1 MNAEEIDRF
10 VSRRVKD
17 FDGVFSV
24 DTLPDRPRLLVANTD
39 PSNEPG
45 RHWVCIRIEDG
56 RGEFFDSFGR
66 RPNALFERYLNR
78 HCWLWTY
85 NDRQIQS
92 VTSKFCGHY
101 CVCYCLLRSS
111 GIDMCKIVNSF
122 TSDTGFNDALVH
134 ALVCRRFS

>member
-1 MNAEEIDRF
+1 M
-10 VSRRVKD
+10 SRRVKD

-56 RGEFFDSFGR
+56 RGEVFDSFGR

-85 NDRQIQS
+85 NDRVLRVNFVDIIAFAIAFFVVVAS
-92 VTSKFCGHY
+92 I
-101 CVCYCLLRSS
+101 CVRL
-111 GIDMCKIVNSF
+111 
-122 TSDTGFNDALVH
+122 
-134 ALVCRRFS
+134 